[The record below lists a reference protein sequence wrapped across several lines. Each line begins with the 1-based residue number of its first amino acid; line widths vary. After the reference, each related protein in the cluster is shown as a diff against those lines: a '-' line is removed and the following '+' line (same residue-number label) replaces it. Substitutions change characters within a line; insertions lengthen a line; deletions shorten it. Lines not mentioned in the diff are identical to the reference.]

1 MEMRNGNRERIEIQS
16 DDKSSHSKFGFT
28 LVELLVVIAIIAVL
42 VAILIPAVQ
51 RVRASAR
58 ATQSRNNLSEMGVAM
73 KHYEGLG
80 KGNLRTESWE
90 QTLAPFLDDAAAIF
104 VDPADDDG
112 DVSYAL
118 TTKVVSMGANDDKKI
133 AIIESNE
140 RIIDLDTQSCSGTPL
155 APSITGSPVAR
166 HSGMT
171 NALLYGGA
179 VRSFEPAEIDLA
191 DSSNEPLVIWWLP
204 YRDHGLVCGTVVSID
219 NPDTLPAPTGTDPEP
234 TLTPNPSEPAPTEP
248 PDNPNCEVTT
258 GDLLVH
264 YTFDDPGD
272 PGYDDSGNG
281 NHLNLNG
288 PTHDPSERG
297 GVIVLDGS
305 NDYALA
311 QQTIDIT
318 GDCYTIAGW
327 FKTTASSATPSGGR
341 DFFSLY
347 ANGGHGAYC
356 QHAPTSH
363 HGSPASGPWRYL
375 HRMPLGVVSPL
386 PDNVYARETVNDGA
400 WHHFAAV
407 KEDTAQ
413 VMYFDGAETERRDPM
428 TQANFDEP
436 FTLCIGRNHAAGAV
450 RHWWGS
456 LDDARIYGRALS
468 ASEISA
474 LANE

>member
-1 MEMRNGNRERIEIQS
+1 MRNGNRERIEIQS

-42 VAILIPAVQ
+42 IAILLPAVQ

-90 QTLAPFLDDAAAIF
+90 QTLAPFLDDATAIF

-204 YRDHGLVCGTVVSID
+204 YRDHGLVCGQVVVIEPPS
-219 NPDTLPAPTGTDPEP
+219 PLPEPSGTDPEP

-258 GDLLVH
+258 GNLLARWN
-264 YTFDDPGD
+264 FDEPGD
-272 PGYDDSGNG
+272 PGEDSSGNG
-281 NHLNLNG
+281 HHMDVYDSN
-288 PTHDPSERG
+288 PIVDDAERG
-297 GVIVLDGS
+297 SVASFNGAG
-305 NDYALA
+305 DYMHIGEA
-311 QQTIDIT
+311 IDIT
-318 GDCYTIAGW
+318 GDCYSYSLW
-327 FKTTASSATPSGGR
+327 FRTATTTLS
-341 DFFSLY
+341 
-347 ANGGHGAYC
+347 
-356 QHAPTSH
+356 QHAALLHNSIGWH
-363 HGSPASGPWRYL
+363 HGTHVQLNQGSHVIRYL
-375 HRMPLGVVSPL
+375 HRMPLDYQGGTNIYSPAT
-386 PDNVYARETVNDGA
+386 YADQA
-400 WHHFAAV
+400 WHHIATV
-407 KEDTAQ
+407 KEGDT
-413 VMYFDGAETERRDPM
+413 MRLYMDGAEVATGTDSTVFPIVFETHMGKAFALFPSDTRYF
-428 TQANFDEP
+428 NG
-436 FTLCIGRNHAAGAV
+436 L
-450 RHWWGS
+450 
-456 LDDARIYGRALS
+456 LDDVRIYGRALS
-468 ASEISA
+468 AEEVSE
-474 LANE
+474 LASQ